1 MSTKRKIHIPSDA
14 EDKALTLAAR
24 ADAGNPP
31 LTAREL
37 ARMRPAREILPRL
50 VGDKMALV
58 MLQPRCRRA

>member
-24 ADAGNPP
+24 ADADNPP

-37 ARMRPAREILPRL
+37 ARMRPAREILPETGR
-50 VGDKMALV
+50 G
-58 MLQPRCRRA
+58 